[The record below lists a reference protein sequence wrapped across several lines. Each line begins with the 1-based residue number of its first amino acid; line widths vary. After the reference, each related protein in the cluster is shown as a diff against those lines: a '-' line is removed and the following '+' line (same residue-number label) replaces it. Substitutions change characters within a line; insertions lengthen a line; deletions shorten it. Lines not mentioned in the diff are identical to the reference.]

1 MSHSSNHL
9 KHDNEF
15 TLLKWPPQSPH
26 LKLIEH
32 LWDGTE
38 DAHHAGC
45 QYEAKSLRNASCALF
60 NPYYDELRSILL
72 LKGKKMSDLVPHGIT
87 MK

>member
-38 DAHHAGC
+38 DAHHA
-45 QYEAKSLRNASCALF
+45 
-60 NPYYDELRSILL
+60 
-72 LKGKKMSDLVPHGIT
+72 
-87 MK
+87 